1 MLKKRKK
8 IKKKEKNKL
17 EDKWMIVKKE
27 KMSTKIKNYF
37 KNIFSKMFNNT
48 KKNKKKKENN
58 VKREYVPEARK
69 IESQPKEF
77 VVENKRNDNSTE
89 KVLKGGNKE
98 ITVEF
103 VGNKRK
109 PKEIT
114 IEYENK
120 GPKKKKELVVEYESK
135 KRTNFVSQEAKNNV
149 KVNNNSTN
157 KARQNNECNNKNK
170 KVQKNDFAKVPNN
183 KNQKN
188 DNIKRQNEA
197 KNVQV
202 KKEKNIAEVKK
213 TIVENIRPEP
223 KVQEKKVVTELAL
236 KPTKIKKEKKIFNIF
251 QLFKEKERKKRKEI
265 LNRVR
270 ENKMDDY
277 ETISTKTKLSRGS
290 IAVEDVDANEL
301 DPLIDLYRDSNKKLR
316 NRIRESQNF

>member
-1 MLKKRKK
+1 MIVR
-8 IKKKEKNKL
+8 KEK
-17 EDKWMIVKKE
+17 V
-27 KMSTKIKNYF
+27 STKIKNYF
-37 KNIFSKMFNNT
+37 KNIFSKMLNNA
-48 KKNKKKKENN
+48 KKNKKKKGNN
-58 VKREYVPEARK
+58 LRKEYVVEPRK
-69 IESQPKEF
+69 VESQPTEHIISQRKNSEF
-77 VVENKRNDNSTE
+77 IEKTKSNKS
-89 KVLKGGNKE
+89 KE

-120 GPKKKKELVVEYESK
+120 TPKKKKEIVVEYENRKRANAIPKENSNIQAK
-135 KRTNFVSQEAKNNV
+135 KNSTTPKHQPINNKQVNRNNNNQKKDFSNKAKNNQV
-149 KVNNNSTN
+149 KP
-157 KARQNNECNNKNK
+157 KNHL
-170 KVQKNDFAKVPNN
+170 
-183 KNQKN
+183 
-188 DNIKRQNEA
+188 DN
-197 KNVQV
+197 V
-202 KKEKNIAEVKK
+202 KKEQIYETSNTKNHNKEEKIQTKKDGIEVKK
-213 TIVENIRPEP
+213 PIIEKVEAKPEI
-223 KVQEKKVVTELAL
+223 KEKKVVTELAL

>member
-48 KKNKKKKENN
+48 KKNKKKKENH

-120 GPKKKKELVVEYESK
+120 GPKKKKELVNVEALMTELSIVFQGMRQELLSRDDKLKTELDTLYGIEVD
-135 KRTNFVSQEAKNNV
+135 VSILNEHTTDVLNHLSRYLNGRAG
-149 KVNNNSTN
+149 SLP
-157 KARQNNECNNKNK
+157 APGGNNEAAGE
-170 KVQKNDFAKVPNN
+170 DG
-183 KNQKN
+183 
-188 DNIKRQNEA
+188 DNS
-197 KNVQV
+197 
-202 KKEKNIAEVKK
+202 
-213 TIVENIRPEP
+213 
-223 KVQEKKVVTELAL
+223 
-236 KPTKIKKEKKIFNIF
+236 
-251 QLFKEKERKKRKEI
+251 
-265 LNRVR
+265 
-270 ENKMDDY
+270 M
-277 ETISTKTKLSRGS
+277 G
-290 IAVEDVDANEL
+290 
-301 DPLIDLYRDSNKKLR
+301 
-316 NRIRESQNF
+316 